1 MLQSGL
7 TSFLYLSLLP
17 IFSRSGPVR
26 FHVSVPPKG
35 GFFVY
40 KETPKIRQSES
51 FGVS

>member
-7 TSFLYLSLLP
+7 TSFYVFFPLL